1 MFLMTTETQALKIK
15 VAQVLQD
22 FWEDYVGVR
31 PDSVWVI
38 VDRRTIVVLLEEVLA
53 PAEQQITRTEAG
65 RLTFQQFEDRIMAQI
80 RPHLQQVVAEVVGQD
95 VILKE
100 LHLDILTRSVLGLFL
115 WNSRQLRIME
125 LKK

>member
-1 MFLMTTETQALKIK
+1 MATTETSSTLKIK
-15 VAQVLQD
+15 VAQALQD

-38 VDRRTIVVLLEEVLA
+38 VDRRAIVVLLEEVLA

-65 RLTFQQFEDRIMAQI
+65 RLTFQEFEERILEEI
-80 RPHLQQVVAEVVGQD
+80 RPHLQQVMAEVVGQD

-100 LHLDILTRSVLGLFL
+100 LHLDIMAGSVLGFFL
-115 WNSRQLRIME
+115 RS
-125 LKK
+125 